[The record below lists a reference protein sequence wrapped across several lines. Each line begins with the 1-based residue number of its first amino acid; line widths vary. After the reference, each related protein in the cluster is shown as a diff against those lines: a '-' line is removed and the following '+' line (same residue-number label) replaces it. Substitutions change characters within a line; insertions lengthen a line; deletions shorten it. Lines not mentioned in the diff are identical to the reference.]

1 MIKTSIVGD
10 RKGVAVN
17 VTKITDCE
25 LMVIYDP
32 KTKIICMESVGG
44 TVEFCKDCGLEV
56 ITGTQK
62 DVSAEKTRLGL
73 IENSDEEDATE
84 VTEFRPLNGYAGWD
98 LPTEY

>member
-10 RKGVAVN
+10 RKGGAVN

-25 LMVIYDP
+25 LIVIYDP

-44 TVEFCKDCGLEV
+44 IVEFCKDCGLEV

-62 DVSAEKTRLGL
+62 EVSSEKTRLGL
-73 IENSDEEDATE
+73 IEKSDEEEATE
-84 VTEFRPLNGYAGWD
+84 DITKKP
-98 LPTEY
+98 

>member
-10 RKGVAVN
+10 SKGKAVN

-25 LMVIYDP
+25 LIVIYDP

-44 TVEFCKDCGLEV
+44 IVEFCKDCGLDV

-62 DVSAEKTRLGL
+62 EVSAEKTRLGL
-73 IENSDEEDATE
+73 IENSDEEEATE
-84 VTEFRPLNGYAGWD
+84 AITKEP
-98 LPTEY
+98 